1 VISTKADYWAL
12 GMILLEA
19 LTGRHPFNQF
29 SEAVI
34 LHQLATREIDL
45 TSVSDKSWKKLCAAC
60 YCAIRQNAGRQQ
72 KYCAG
77 WRMILP
83 CPNRLRHRYSGFREP
98 FHIGADVCHTKEQ
111 LGVALARNWP
121 LASNDL
127 ANGLLLQWFRDVQKD
142 HNAVRILLDNRHDR
156 QLSVDVQLLQLILY
170 LSPGLPPV
178 WRGNRLN
185 CPLCC

>member
-1 VISTKADYWAL
+1 
-12 GMILLEA
+12 
-19 LTGRHPFNQF
+19 
-29 SEAVI
+29 VI

-45 TSVSDKSWKKLCAAC
+45 TSVSDKSWKKLLRGLLLRDPAKRWAS
-60 YCAIRQNAGRQQ
+60 AE
-72 KYCAG
+72 
-77 WRMILP
+77 ILRWLANDITLP
-83 CPNRLRHRYSGFREP
+83 ELVETSGTAGFREP

-178 WRGNRLN
+178 WRGDRLN